1 MKPLFIFSLPR
12 AGSTLLQ
19 RLLMAGSGIAS
30 AAEPWILLPLI
41 YMERGS
47 GTVSEYSHNSSRYAI
62 EDVVAS
68 MRGGRAAYDELLR
81 KFVTGIYEELSPG
94 GAKYFLDKT
103 PRYYLIIP
111 EIARVFPDAKFIFLF
126 RNPADVYASILTTWN
141 DGGFKRIWS
150 HWIDLDEGPSL
161 LSAGYRL
168 LGDKACAVQYEA
180 LVSDPKASLRRIY
193 DYLGLD
199 FDEQAVSDFVNHHL
213 KGRMGDSTGVVQFD
227 KVSSQSVDRWK
238 TVFDNRFRKH
248 VLARYIRSLPDEV
261 LSVQGYSKAAILD
274 AVLQNPVCCRHC
286 VADFYFYLRAL
297 LVRSA
302 HANMFAGPGMAWA
315 RHRHLS

>member
-19 RLLMAGSGIAS
+19 RLLMSGPGIS
-30 AAEPWILLPLI
+30 STAEPWVLLPLI
-41 YMERGS
+41 YMERS
-47 GTVSEYSHNSSRYAI
+47 IGTVSEYSHSTCHTAI
-62 EDVVAS
+62 QDVMAN
-68 MRGGRAAYDELLR
+68 MRGGRSSYDELLS
-81 KFVTGIYEELSPG
+81 KFVTGIYKELAQG
-94 GAKYFLDKT
+94 DAKYFLDKT

-111 EIARVFPDAKFIFLF
+111 EIARLLPEAKFIFLF

-150 HWIDLDEGPSL
+150 HWIDLEEGPSL

-168 LGDKACAVQYEA
+168 LEDKACAVQYEA
-180 LVSDPKASLRRIY
+180 LVSDPAATLHRIC

-199 FDEQAVSDFVNHHL
+199 FDGQVVSDFVNHRP
-213 KGRMGDSTGVVQFD
+213 KGRMGDSTGVLQFD
-227 KVSSQSVDRWK
+227 KVAGQSVDRWK
-238 TVFDNRFRKH
+238 TVFDSHIRKH
-248 VLARYIRSLPDEV
+248 VLARYIQA
-261 LSVQGYSKAAILD
+261 LSDDDLSIQGYSKMALLESISR
-274 AVLQNPVCCRHC
+274 NPVSCRRC

-302 HANMFAGPGMAWA
+302 HANLFAGPGMGWA
-315 RHRHLS
+315 RNKYLS